1 MLHPQGVPLRLEVG
15 PKDLEKGTILSVRRD
30 NAVKASLPAADI
42 TTAIPKLLE
51 QIQQDMFNKAKA
63 EVDGRRI
70 VVEKWE
76 DLVPVLDKKNT
87 AILPWCEEPACEEDI
102 KDRSN
107 KESLAASKMEDDD
120 RAPSSGAKTLCIPF
134 DQSRWPSIEGKSC
147 PGCGKKAKRW
157 TMFGR
162 STSSERYWSLA
173 ARADPSGA
181 LGRLLSEQSIRG
193 QKGGRAALLYET
205 TGSLHP
211 AQVALVGSR
220 CLNPGS
226 RQMTGSHAK
235 GRFCGAF
242 SAKDVINLV
251 TSRPLDALLFLDNA
265 LRRGSHLSQLLGN
278 KQAVERR
285 GGDGHR
291 GCYGLLAERGLLC
304 SGH

>member
-1 MLHPQGVPLRLEVG
+1 LCSQGVPLRLEVG
-15 PKDLEKGTILSVRRD
+15 PKDLEKDTILSVRRD

-102 KDRSN
+102 KDRSK

-134 DQSRWPSIEGKSC
+134 DQSRWPSIEGKCC
-147 PGCGKKAKRW
+147 PACGKEAKRW

-162 STSSERYWSLA
+162 SASIFGLPASIVPTLMTSPL
-173 ARADPSGA
+173 
-181 LGRLLSEQSIRG
+181 LRLLIMRSSQG
-193 QKGGRAALLYET
+193 QKGGRAALLYEFPRDL
-205 TGSLHP
+205 G
-211 AQVALVGSR
+211 R
-220 CLNPGS
+220 
-226 RQMTGSHAK
+226 RQQ
-235 GRFCGAF
+235 
-242 SAKDVINLV
+242 
-251 TSRPLDALLFLDNA
+251 PQ
-265 LRRGSHLSQLLGN
+265 RG
-278 KQAVERR
+278 EI
-285 GGDGHR
+285 
-291 GCYGLLAERGLLC
+291 
-304 SGH
+304 